1 MATPETVTSG
11 AGHSP
16 PTNGTVVAPS
26 GGTGKP
32 PEQMSEAEF
41 RAKND
46 RRVDLLEKMHREG
59 LSVKEQSELE
69 KVQAETRAWVDA
81 RHPLPP
87 IDPRILELLREYGK
101 IDPELPEGR

>member
-11 AGHSP
+11 TGHSP
-16 PTNGTVVAPS
+16 PTNGIVAAP
-26 GGTGKP
+26 GGGAGKP

-46 RRVDLLEKMHREG
+46 RRVDLLEKMHCEG
-59 LSVKEQSELE
+59 LSVEEQSELE
-69 KVQAETRAWVDA
+69 KVQAETRAWVNA

-87 IDPRILELLREYGK
+87 IDPRILELLRQYGK
-101 IDPELPEGR
+101 IDSELPEKR